1 MRKKILFR
9 ILGTIVLAFILSAWH
24 TLILYPDVS
33 KSYVKISV
41 KSSIRDKAK
50 LYYDRGSGFNE
61 ADSRSITL
69 AGDDHFH
76 DYLFM
81 LLLEPIKHLRF
92 DPPNVAG
99 CRLIINHLAFVD
111 SSGNPLQI
119 INLDQLSPA
128 NQIKSFDL
136 SDSEL
141 VIVTGD
147 KADDPQINVALPKP
161 FKPSYFNP
169 LLLRLYGQI
178 FLEFLI
184 LCGIIW
190 MLMGL
195 TRAAGERFVQ
205 RFLPS
210 SLGQRGQTD
219 NQTLRNG
226 RAMLNRRQKYAAA
239 VLVLALA
246 LAAGGIY
253 GLHRYNAH
261 VDRVEREK
269 KRQRVN
275 SQEIL
280 QAAAAHSAIYANKHF
295 SEDWFT
301 DNIRDWA
308 KYKPLLGGRP
318 DTKCLEIGA
327 FEGRSTLW
335 IAEYLCNGL
344 NSTVDTI
351 DTFEGS
357 AEHQSH
363 PHLKTLLSVFQSNL
377 KTHIDS
383 GRVVPHQGKSKDV
396 LVRLNIEFLEGKR
409 GQYSFVY
416 IDGAHEA
423 KNVAEDFMLSWDLLA
438 KGGILAFDDYT
449 WDAGTGRHRDNPR
462 LAIDFFLEAYSG
474 RYEIVH
480 SGYQLHIKKI
490 TD

>member
-9 ILGTIVLAFILSAWH
+9 ILGTMLLAFILSAWH

-33 KSYVKISV
+33 RSYVKISA
-41 KSSIRDKAK
+41 KSSILGKAK

-61 ADSRSITL
+61 ADSLSIAL
-69 AGDDHFH
+69 AGDDRFH
-76 DYLFM
+76 DYLFI
-81 LLLEPIKHLRF
+81 LPIEPIKHLRF
-92 DPPNVAG
+92 DPPNVADY
-99 CRLIINHLAFVD
+99 RLIINRLAFVD
-111 SSGNPLQI
+111 SSGNLLQI

-141 VIVTGD
+141 VIVAGD

-219 NQTLRNG
+219 NRKLRNG
-226 RAMLNRRQKYAAA
+226 HAMLNRRLKYAAA
-239 VLVLALA
+239 VLVLALT
-246 LAAGGIY
+246 LAAGGLY
-253 GLHRYNAH
+253 GLQRYNAH
-261 VDRVEREK
+261 FDRVELEE
-269 KRQRVN
+269 RQRVN
-275 SQEIL
+275 SQEVR
-280 QAAAAHSAIYANKHF
+280 QAAAAHSAIYVDKHF
-295 SEDWFT
+295 TTDWFT

-351 DTFEGS
+351 DTWEGS
-357 AEHQSH
+357 GEHQGH
-363 PHLKTLLSVFQSNL
+363 PYLKTLLSVFQSNL

-396 LVRLNIEFLEGKR
+396 LQRLNIEFLEGKR

-438 KGGILAFDDYT
+438 KGGIMAFDDYT
-449 WDAGTGRHRDNPR
+449 WDMRTGRPRDNPR
-462 LAIDFFLEAYSG
+462 LAIDFFLEAYSD
-474 RYEIVH
+474 RFEIVH
-480 SGYQLHIKKI
+480 RGYQLHIKKI